1 MINFTYYK
9 YVIISIKITFIS
21 VFFRYFVNSKVLVR
35 RVTIDTIHNVSENN
49 ITIKKGNNYV
59 QDNEQQ
65 EANIIHLFREYMPFS
80 SGTCRYAAFSRQTGL

>member
-1 MINFTYYK
+1 MINFTYQK
-9 YVIISIKITFIS
+9 YVIISIKITLIS
-21 VFFRYFVNSKVLVR
+21 VFFRYFVDSKVLVR
-35 RVTIDTIHNVSENN
+35 RITIDTIHNVSEND

-59 QDNEQQ
+59 QDSQQQ

>member
-9 YVIISIKITFIS
+9 YVIISIKITLIS

-35 RVTIDTIHNVSENN
+35 RVTIDTIHNVSEND

-59 QDNEQQ
+59 QENQQQ

>member
-9 YVIISIKITFIS
+9 YVIISIKITLIS
-21 VFFRYFVNSKVLVR
+21 VFFRYFVDSKVLVR
-35 RVTIDTIHNVSENN
+35 RIAIDTIHNVSEND
-49 ITIKKGNNYV
+49 ITIKKSNNYV
-59 QDNEQQ
+59 QDNKQQ

>member
-9 YVIISIKITFIS
+9 DVIISIKITLIS

-35 RVTIDTIHNVSENN
+35 RVTIDTIHNASEND

-59 QDNEQQ
+59 QDNKQQ

-80 SGTCRYAAFSRQTGL
+80 CGYAAFSRQTGL

>member
-9 YVIISIKITFIS
+9 YVIISIKITLIS
-21 VFFRYFVNSKVLVR
+21 VFFRYFVDSKVLVR
-35 RVTIDTIHNVSENN
+35 RITIDTIHNVSEND
-49 ITIKKGNNYV
+49 ITIKKGNNNV
-59 QDNEQQ
+59 QDSQQQ

>member
-9 YVIISIKITFIS
+9 YVIISIKITLIS

-35 RVTIDTIHNVSENN
+35 RVTIDTIHNASEND
-49 ITIKKGNNYV
+49 ITIKKSNNYV
-59 QDNEQQ
+59 QDNQQQ

-80 SGTCRYAAFSRQTGL
+80 GGTCRYAAFSRQTGL

>member
-1 MINFTYYK
+1 MINFTYQK
-9 YVIISIKITFIS
+9 YVIISIKITLIS
-21 VFFRYFVNSKVLVR
+21 VFFRYFVDSKVLVR
-35 RVTIDTIHNVSENN
+35 RVTIDTIHNVSEND